1 MESRSSSSGL
11 GEPAAGQLSQTRGRG
26 LLAPVLAAALPWHAL
41 GAPGTLARAERT
53 AAPTASSVR
62 PWSGAPR
69 SGFRYPSAAMQ
80 ITTSPAPKST
90 ILVEVEVPAE
100 RLAQAVGEA
109 TRALSRRTKVPGF
122 RPGKAPRGVLEAVL
136 GHGAVLEEAVD
147 RLVQSSYRD
156 ALIEKEI
163 LPLTN
168 ADVEIVQA
176 EEGKPLIFKA
186 TVPIRPE
193 VALGDYTN
201 FNFRPEIETTDEH
214 KVDKVIEELRDQNAS
229 LSPVEDRGAKKG
241 DYAVIKYEGTRDGVP
256 FEGGS
261 AERMPLIIGEDRLIP
276 GFEDELVG
284 LTVGD
289 TKGFDITF
297 PADYGE
303 ESLAGQKAHFEV
315 EVRELRE
322 KILPDPD
329 DDFARSMGDFTDLAN
344 LREEVKKR
352 LERNALDKARH
363 TFSDQII
370 EYAIA
375 NATIDLPDVLVEQEV
390 EVMHDEFRSALAR
403 QGISDEAYAKV
414 SGKTHEELHADFRP
428 DAEKRVK
435 VLLVLSKI
443 AEVENLTIGDADVD
457 AEIAKG
463 KERYAG
469 DQKLTK
475 YFESERGRNYIRST
489 LRRSRVVEKLVD
501 DWLAAH
507 PEHPAIPHVE
517 DGPADTI
524 DDDQARSVA
533 AVGATD
539 PGSILDPDGHDHDH
553 SDHHHHSDHDH
564 DHDPAESGEPA
575 PAG

>member
-1 MESRSSSSGL
+1 
-11 GEPAAGQLSQTRGRG
+11 
-26 LLAPVLAAALPWHAL
+26 
-41 GAPGTLARAERT
+41 
-53 AAPTASSVR
+53 
-62 PWSGAPR
+62 
-69 SGFRYPSAAMQ
+69 MQ
-80 ITTSPAPKST
+80 ITTTPAPKST
-90 ILVEVEVPAE
+90 IIVEVEVPAE
-100 RLAQAVGEA
+100 RLTQAVGEA

-136 GHGAVLEEAVD
+136 GHGAVLDEAVD
-147 RLVQSSYRD
+147 RLMQSAYRD

-168 ADVEIVQA
+168 ADVEVVQA

-186 TVPIRPE
+186 TVPVRPD
-193 VALGDYTN
+193 VQLGDYRN
-201 FNFRPEIETTDEH
+201 FNFAPEIEDTDAA
-214 KVDKVIEELRDQNAS
+214 KVDKVVEELRDQNAS
-229 LSPVEDRGAKKG
+229 LSPVEDRGAIKG

-256 FEGGS
+256 FEGGA

-284 LTVGD
+284 LSVGD

-303 ESLAGQKAHFEV
+303 ESLAGQVAHFEV
-315 EVRELRE
+315 ELRELRE
-322 KILPDPD
+322 KILPDAD

-344 LREEVKKR
+344 LREEVEKR
-352 LERNALDKARH
+352 LKRNALDKARH
-363 TFSDQII
+363 AFSDRII
-370 EYAIA
+370 EYAVA
-375 NATIDLPDVLVEQEV
+375 NATIDLPDVLLEQEV
-390 EVMHDEFRSALAR
+390 EVMHDEFRTALAR
-403 QGISDEAYAKV
+403 QGITEEAYTKV
-414 SGKTHEELHADFRP
+414 SGKSHEDLHADFRP

-435 VLLVLSKI
+435 VLLVLSRI
-443 AEVENLTIGDADVD
+443 AEEEGIEISDADVE

-463 KERYAG
+463 RERYAG
-469 DQKLTK
+469 DPKLAK

-517 DGPADTI
+517 DGPADV
-524 DDDQARSVA
+524 DDDAARSVA

-539 PGSILDPDGHDHDH
+539 PGSIPGADGGDAHAPH
-553 SDHHHHSDHDH
+553 DHDH
-564 DHDPAESGEPA
+564 DHAGHDHAAAIDEPA
-575 PAG
+575 AAG

>member
-1 MESRSSSSGL
+1 
-11 GEPAAGQLSQTRGRG
+11 
-26 LLAPVLAAALPWHAL
+26 
-41 GAPGTLARAERT
+41 
-53 AAPTASSVR
+53 
-62 PWSGAPR
+62 
-69 SGFRYPSAAMQ
+69 
-80 ITTSPAPKST
+80 
-90 ILVEVEVPAE
+90 
-100 RLAQAVGEA
+100 
-109 TRALSRRTKVPGF
+109 VPGF

-156 ALIEKEI
+156 ALLEKEI

-193 VALGDYTN
+193 VQLGDYTN
-201 FNFRPEIETTDEH
+201 FNFRPQIETTDDP
-214 KVDKVIEELRDQNAS
+214 KVDKVIDELRDQNAS
-229 LSPVEDRGAKKG
+229 LSPVEDRGARKG

-284 LTVGD
+284 LKVGD

-303 ESLAGQKAHFEV
+303 ETLAGQQARFEV
-315 EVRELRE
+315 EIRELRE
-322 KILPDPD
+322 KILPDAD

-344 LREEVKKR
+344 LREEVTKR
-352 LERNALDKARH
+352 LQRNALDKARH

-370 EYAIA
+370 EYAVA

-435 VLLVLSKI
+435 VLLVLSRI
-443 AEVENLTIGDADVD
+443 AEAEGLQISDAQVD
-457 AEIAKG
+457 AEIARG

-507 PEHPAIPHVE
+507 PDHPAIPHVE
-517 DGPADTI
+517 DGPADTM
-524 DDDQARSVA
+524 DEEQARSVA

-539 PGSILDPDGHDHDH
+539 PGSILVPDGHGHDHDH
-553 SDHHHHSDHDH
+553 GDHHHHSDHDH
-564 DHDPAESGEPA
+564 DAAQSGEPA